1 MTDDRRR
8 RFEAQALPHLDAA
21 YNLARWLT
29 RSPADAED
37 LVQETMLLAYRSFDN
52 VRGTQI
58 RAWLLTILRNC
69 HISAHRKAPP
79 ARLVPLPEENP
90 EAPSGL
96 VLIAEGPD
104 PEGAAIGAEEGRQL
118 SRWLAQLPEEFREVL
133 VLRELEECSYREIA
147 EIMGVPIGTV
157 MSRLSRARRQLQ
169 QALTETSEP
178 KEVSR

>member
-79 ARLVPLPEENP
+79 GRLVPLPEENP

-157 MSRLSRARRQLQ
+157 MSRLSRAR
-169 QALTETSEP
+169 ALL
-178 KEVSR
+178 KEICGDLR